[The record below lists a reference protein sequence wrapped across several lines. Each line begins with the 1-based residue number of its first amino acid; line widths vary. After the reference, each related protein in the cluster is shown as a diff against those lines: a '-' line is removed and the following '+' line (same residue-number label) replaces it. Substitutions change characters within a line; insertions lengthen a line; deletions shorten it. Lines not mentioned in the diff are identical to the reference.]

1 MKIIPVILEPT
12 PEKTQ
17 EKLDKLIGVCD
28 SVQIDVV
35 DTYFAN
41 NETISVGGIKKLR
54 TQISYVLHLMV
65 NLADNNLLDKFLETQ
80 ASGLTIYKRAVDNL
94 SGAISKIKASGKKVG
109 LALDIED
116 EVDEV
121 EGILDRLDFVLVM
134 GVPTGF
140 AGQKFKEE
148 VLPKISAIHS
158 YLPDLEVGIDG
169 GVDENIIKLARAEGA
184 DFVCTNTHF
193 WTGDDPKD
201 RFLKLSRLASL

>member
-1 MKIIPVILEPT
+1 MKIIPVILEAT
-12 PEKTQ
+12 SEKAQ
-17 EKLDKLIGVCD
+17 EKFDKLKGVCD

-54 TQISYVLHLMV
+54 TQIPYVLHLMV
-65 NLADNNLLDKFLETQ
+65 LLKGNILDKYLETPS
-80 ASGLTIYKRAVDNL
+80 SGLTIYKRAVDNF
-94 SGAISKIKASGKKVG
+94 SEAISKIKASGKKVG

-116 EVDEV
+116 EIEEI

-140 AGQKFKEE
+140 AGQKFREG

-169 GVDENIIKLARAEGA
+169 GVDENVIKLARAEGA
-184 DFVCTNTHF
+184 DFVCLNTHF
-193 WTGDDPKD
+193 WNGDDPKD
-201 RFLKLSRLASL
+201 RFLKLSRFANL

>member
-1 MKIIPVILEPT
+1 MKIIPVLLEPT
-12 PEKTQ
+12 VQETQ

-28 SVQIDVV
+28 SVQIDIV

-54 TQISYVLHLMV
+54 TQIPYVLHLMV
-65 NLADNNLLDKFLETQ
+65 LLKGNILDKYLETQ

-94 SGAISKIKASGKKVG
+94 SSAISKIKASGKKVG

-121 EGILDRLDFVLVM
+121 EGVLDRLDFVLVM

-169 GVDENIIKLARAEGA
+169 GVDEDIIKLAKAEGA

-193 WTGDDPKD
+193 WTRGDPKD
-201 RFLKLSRLASL
+201 RFLELSRLASL